1 MSDFIIRL
9 DKTSNRQTSYSF
21 VVKDKFF
28 ETFTF
33 SDIKHAD
40 IIVAVKLNKQGD
52 NISAN
57 LKINGHINKLA
68 CDICTE
74 ELSKQISAETNI
86 IIKKTNENIFS
97 TDEII
102 YVKPNHNELD
112 LKQLIFEL
120 IILNTPKKRQHGLD
134 ENGNSKCDKEM
145 IKLINKYTNIKKENF
160 DPRWEKLKNLT

>member
-9 DKTSNRQTSYSF
+9 DKTTNIQTSYSF
-21 VVKDKFF
+21 VVRDKFF

-40 IIVAVKLNKQGD
+40 IIVAVTLNKNGV

-57 LKINGHINKLA
+57 IKINGRINKLA

-74 ELSKQISAETNI
+74 ELSKEISAETDI
-86 IIKKTNENIFS
+86 VIKKTNENIFS

-102 YVKPNHNELD
+102 YVKPNDNKLD

-120 IILNTPKKRQHGLD
+120 IILNTPKKIQHGLD
-134 ENGNSKCDKEM
+134 ENGNSKCDEEM
-145 IKLINKYTNIKKENF
+145 IKLINKYTNVKKEKF
-160 DPRWEKLKNLT
+160 DPRWEKLKILT

>member
-9 DKTSNRQTSYSF
+9 DKTSNSQTSYSF

-28 ETFTF
+28 ETFTS

-40 IIVAVKLNKQGD
+40 IIVAVKLNKQGN

-74 ELSKQISAETNI
+74 ELSKKISAETNI

-102 YVKPNHNELD
+102 YVKPNDNELD

-120 IILNTPKKRQHGLD
+120 IILNTPIKRQHDLD
-134 ENGNSKCDKEM
+134 ENGNSKCDEEM